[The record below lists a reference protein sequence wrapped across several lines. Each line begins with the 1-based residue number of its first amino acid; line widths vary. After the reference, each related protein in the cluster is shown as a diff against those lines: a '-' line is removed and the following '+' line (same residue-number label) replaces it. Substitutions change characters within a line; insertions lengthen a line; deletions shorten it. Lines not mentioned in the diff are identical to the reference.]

1 MSDRPP
7 SKPPYISAPK
17 TIDSPAY
24 TDCNGRVWTWGRWF
38 VLNFYQQILVT
49 RGLNPYT
56 ALELT
61 GDEET
66 SHRQEDNIR
75 ETPGSTGSNESTES
89 SNAER
94 AGVPDDMNQPST
106 SGVAT
111 QTVSRIDVPRTAKTP
126 SPASQPDSE
135 AGTSVGP
142 STSSALSS
150 TKKMVDQV
158 ESLRES
164 AASQGPIIDENPEQ
178 EADEVET
185 PMEGIETPLREVLV
199 VLHVNDSELVL
210 GTATEITTDAPPV
223 PVAVTTEASE
233 DIPDDSSE
241 PERSS
246 GGSIPSFGGVNKESE
261 QSSTSTAPI
270 VENHTTKLEN
280 KNLNRTDD
288 QLRMEFVEQTTESVR
303 PNVNVTNN
311 DSSMEIGKEAPE
323 DRETGHGVG
332 IAVAASSQIPETTDT
347 TQAHT
352 PGDELMEVTNEDRR
366 RGEKEKHTKDYDEL
380 IRNAEEIIRQMNETR
395 RPEEQCERMGNSIRI
410 PRPAGRDEPSTSSG
424 LVYDYVPIQNISL
437 YSDNHQ
443 NAQSNPIR
451 NLIQL
456 IKTSARNEAITSSR
470 NYEESQDVQ
479 RAIEESLRSAQY
491 RNKDSGDEN
500 SNEAEP
506 CTSSAQQQA
515 EVAQEVQ
522 MDDSNSSSDA
532 DQIESTSQVTN
543 GRDQNNASTSLT
555 YSENSHEVQAN
566 TSESVRHVD
575 QESTGQI
582 TMSPTQEEPSS
593 SSTNYEDNEEVQ
605 ENVDE
610 SSTHAQQF
618 GNMEMVEP
626 AADDPITSTNNFD
639 DNQEVL
645 KTDSEISRHAE
656 QCESLETSETTRC
669 DSSSASAYYDEDQD
683 DQENEIKSSTLADQV
698 ESTRRV
704 TMSPN
709 RNEPCTS
716 SAFFEDFEEIYGSD
730 DEISSYTYQLENTRH
745 VTDGNRHDEPCTSSA
760 YYDNYHKVQEDD
772 DESCS
777 DVNPFENTRQATRR
791 PSQNGLCTSSGYCD
805 DSQEDQSNES
815 ECSTSVDQ
823 FVITT
828 QFNGTPAQIEPGTLS
843 NDYEEY
849 EDVQESVGM
858 SLRQADQFGRI
869 EPTTSSA
876 PYEVLQEVR
885 ENIEG
890 SSSYVDQF
898 DRLESHTNRLSY
910 DEPSTTSAYYDEY
923 SEVQHFGNTRRSARL
938 PAQYVSSSSSAYY
951 NNYQEVQSN
960 DIGSSG
966 LVDQFEQVE
975 RPRRQLAHNYP
986 TTSPVQYYVY
996 QEVQRSVVDSLRE
1009 VDSFDNRRR
1018 STRRRTPNVRS
1029 ISPTYNNNYQQDQR
1043 NNSSRR
1049 VDQRSRKRPALN
1061 EPITSSA
1068 RSKDND
1074 KEIMVRHNVTKSYL
1088 GFCLQEVPRSEPE
1101 RSRAVQLREDMERAF
1116 DRTLLDHPS
1125 TLPVIS
1131 GIYDPNESVRDYLK
1145 RMKTLQSRTP
1155 SVRQENHSTRQ
1166 HGARNSTRNL
1176 EQEIEQQYSQTTNQ
1190 SQPLTCHDDYDNKA
1204 DNQTVESRAQD
1215 AQKESPKPTK
1225 KYERFV
1231 VQKRKE
1237 HHLTR
1242 AKAAELG
1249 LTPEG
1254 PIKKKPTPSRKRGR
1268 NDSETSDWTPDKKK
1282 KKSGK
1287 KNNKKGKK

>member
-1 MSDRPP
+1 MKDRPRP
-7 SKPPYISAPK
+7 KPPDVSPPDG
-17 TIDSPAY
+17 IDSPAY

-75 ETPGSTGSNESTES
+75 GTPGSTGSNESSGS

-94 AGVPDDMNQPST
+94 AGVPENMNQPST

-111 QTVSRIDVPRTAKTP
+111 QTVPRIDVRRTAETP
-126 SPASQPDSE
+126 ATASQMDSE
-135 AGTSVGP
+135 AGTSAGP
-142 STSSALSS
+142 LTSSALPISER
-150 TKKMVDQV
+150 MVN
-158 ESLRES
+158 EES
-164 AASQGPIIDENPEQ
+164 ANVTVVDAKSAMQNANDVSMEASDENLEEQ
-178 EADEVET
+178 ETEEEET
-185 PMEGIETPLREVLV
+185 SMEGIETPLREVLV

-210 GTATEITTDAPPV
+210 GTATEITTDAQSVPV
-223 PVAVTTEASE
+223 PVTIETSE
-233 DIPDDSSE
+233 DIPDDSFE
-241 PERSS
+241 PQSS
-246 GGSIPSFGGVNKESE
+246 NGE
-261 QSSTSTAPI
+261 QRSTSTAPI
-270 VENHTTKLEN
+270 VEN
-280 KNLNRTDD
+280 RTIELKSEHLIRADN
-288 QLRMEFVEQTTESVR
+288 QLGMGIVEQTTEGVQ

-311 DSSMEIGKEAPE
+311 DSSMEIGGEAPVA
-323 DRETGHGVG
+323 RETEHGDD
-332 IAVAASSQIPETTDT
+332 IAVAASSQIHETTDSA
-347 TQAHT
+347 QAHT
-352 PGDELMEVTNEDRR
+352 PEQELMEVTNEGRR
-366 RGEKEKHTKDYDEL
+366 RGEKEKHDMDEL
-380 IRNAEEIIRQMNETR
+380 IKRAEEIIRQMNETR

-410 PRPAGRDEPSTSSG
+410 PRPAARDEPSTSSG

-456 IKTSARNEAITSSR
+456 IKTSARNEAITSST

-491 RNKDSGDEN
+491 QNKDIGVEN
-500 SNEAEP
+500 SDEVEP
-506 CTSSAQQQA
+506 CTSSFQQDCT
-515 EVAQEVQ
+515 QEVQ
-522 MDDSNSSSDA
+522 MDDSNSLSDA
-532 DQIESTSQVTN
+532 ECSQIESTSQVTN
-543 GRDQNNASTSLT
+543 GNDRNEANTSHI
-555 YSENSHEVQAN
+555 YSENSHEVQEN
-566 TSESVRHVD
+566 TSESARHVP

-582 TMSPTQEEPSS
+582 TRSPTQEEPSS

-610 SSTHAQQF
+610 SSSHADQF
-618 GNMEMVEP
+618 GNMERVEF
-626 AADDPITSTNNFD
+626 AGNDQITSTNHFD
-639 DNQEVL
+639 HYQEVQE
-645 KTDSEISRHAE
+645 TGSEIWRHAE
-656 QCESLETSETTRC
+656 QGECLEMSESVQC
-669 DSSSASAYYDEDQD
+669 DSSSSSAHYDDDQD
-683 DQENEIKSSTLADQV
+683 SQEIEIESSTLAYHV
-698 ESTRRV
+698 ESTRSV
-704 TMSPN
+704 TMSPS

-716 SAFFEDFEEIYGSD
+716 SAFFEDYEEIYGSD

-777 DVNPFENTRQATRR
+777 DVDPFENTSQATRR
-791 PSQNGLCTSSGYCD
+791 PSQNDPCTSSAYYD
-805 DSQEDQSNES
+805 NNQEDQSNES
-815 ECSTSVDQ
+815 KSSTSVDQ
-823 FVITT
+823 FVSTT

-843 NDYEEY
+843 DDYEEY
-849 EDVQESVGM
+849 EEVQEIVGM
-858 SLRQADQFGRI
+858 SLRQAGQFGRM
-869 EPTTSSA
+869 EPTASSA

-890 SSSYVDQF
+890 SSSYVNQF
-898 DRLESHTNRLSY
+898 ERLESHRNEPAY
-910 DEPSTTSAYYDEY
+910 DQPSSSSVYYDEY
-923 SEVQHFGNTRRSARL
+923 QEVQQFENTRRSARL
-938 PAQYVSSSSSAYY
+938 PAQYVSSTLSAYY

-975 RPRRQLAHNYP
+975 RFRRRPAHNHP
-986 TTSPVQYYVY
+986 TTVPVQYYGY
-996 QEVQRSVVDSLRE
+996 QEVRRSVVDSSR
-1009 VDSFDNRRR
+1009 VVGSFDNRRK

-1029 ISPTYNNNYQQDQR
+1029 ISPVYNISNYQQEQR
-1043 NNSSRR
+1043 NSSSRR
-1049 VDQRSRKRPALN
+1049 VDQRSRKRPAQN
-1061 EPITSSA
+1061 QPSTSSA
-1068 RSKDND
+1068 WSEDNGE
-1074 KEIMVRHNVTKSYL
+1074 KMMIRLNVKKSSL
-1088 GFCLQEVPRSEPE
+1088 GVSNQEVPRSVPE
-1101 RSRAVQLREDMERAF
+1101 RSRAVRLCGVMERAF
-1116 DRTLLDHPS
+1116 DRTLPDNPS

-1131 GIYDPNESVRDYLK
+1131 GVYDPNESVRDYLK
-1145 RMKTLQSRTP
+1145 RMKTLQPRTP

-1176 EQEIEQQYSQTTNQ
+1176 VQEIEQQYSQTTNQ
-1190 SQPLTCHDDYDNKA
+1190 SLPLTCHDDYDNKA
-1204 DNQTVESRAQD
+1204 DNQPVKSKAQNVR
-1215 AQKESPKPTK
+1215 EEPPKPTK

-1254 PIKKKPTPSRKRGR
+1254 PMKKKPTQSRKRER